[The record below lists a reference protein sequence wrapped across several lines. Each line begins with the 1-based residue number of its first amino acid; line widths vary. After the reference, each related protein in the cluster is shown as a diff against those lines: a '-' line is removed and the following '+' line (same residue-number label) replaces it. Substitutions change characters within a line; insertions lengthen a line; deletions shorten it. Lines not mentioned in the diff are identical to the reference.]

1 MATEIECSEEL
12 CVISITLIFSLLKAS
27 NNLLEDFGP
36 NGDVGPSSS
45 GRKRDRPGSML
56 LADVLQESLIFDQYD
71 RTVREQDQIL
81 QKNIDIIAK
90 QKEQGRA

>member
-1 MATEIECSEEL
+1 
-12 CVISITLIFSLLKAS
+12 
-27 NNLLEDFGP
+27 
-36 NGDVGPSSS
+36 
-45 GRKRDRPGSML
+45 